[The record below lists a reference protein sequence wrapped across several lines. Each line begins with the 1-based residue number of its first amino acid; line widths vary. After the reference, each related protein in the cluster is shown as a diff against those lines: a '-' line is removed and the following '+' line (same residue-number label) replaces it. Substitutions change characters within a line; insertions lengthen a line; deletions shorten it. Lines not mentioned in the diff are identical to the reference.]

1 MPTYVFRVGT
11 PDGQILERRVES
23 ISYESATDE
32 LQKQGLHIFSGRRS
46 SLSLGSLIPRRGR
59 LISTERFLLFNQELA
74 ALIRAGLPILQ
85 SLDLMLERQ
94 RSPRFKQVLTEIRD
108 KVQSGVALS
117 DAFAAY
123 GDAFPAIYS
132 TSLRAGERSGE
143 VEAVIRR
150 FLRYQRLLVA
160 LRKKVISALVYPSV
174 LVVLA
179 AGMIFVMLTYV
190 IPKFSEFYQGF
201 DADLPFLTRTLIDV
215 AFLVR
220 NNTPLVVLA
229 VLAGIFLLRSWS
241 KTAAGRRAID
251 AFKLRVPFVGGVLRR
266 VAIMQFTQS
275 LATLLGGGTPMVP
288 AIEIASQSVTNKMVA
303 TRLDAII
310 QKVREGQPLWK
321 SLEETSVMSDLAVEM
336 VKVGESTGALVEML
350 QNASEFYDEEIE
362 VSLSRAMSLIEPTI
376 LVLLGLVIAVLLYA
390 FYLPLFQLTS
400 VAQQ

>member
-23 ISYESATDE
+23 LSYESATDE
-32 LQKQGLHIFSGRRS
+32 LRKQGLHVFSGKRS
-46 SLSLGSLIPRRGR
+46 GLALASLIPRRAKI
-59 LISTERFLLFNQELA
+59 ISTERFLLFNQELA

-150 FLRYQRLLVA
+150 FIRYQRLLVA
-160 LRKKVISALVYPSV
+160 LRKKVISALVYPTV
-174 LVVLA
+174 LMVLA
-179 AGMIFVMLTYV
+179 GGMIFVMLTYV

-201 DADLPFLTRTLIDV
+201 DAELPLLTRTMIDF

-220 NNTPLVVLA
+220 NNTPLVILA
-229 VLAGIFLLRSWS
+229 VLAGAFMLRSWS
-241 KTAAGRRAID
+241 KTTAGRRAID
-251 AFKLRVPFVGGVLRR
+251 GFKLRIPFVGGVLSR

-288 AIEIASQSVTNKMVA
+288 AIEIASQSVTNRMVG
-303 TRLDAII
+303 TRLDEIV

-321 SLEETSVMSDLAVEM
+321 SLEETGVMSDLAVEM
-336 VKVGESTGALVEML
+336 VKVGESTGALGEML

-376 LVLLGLVIAVLLYA
+376 LVVLGVVIAVLLYA

>member
-11 PDGQILERRVES
+11 TEGQILERRVES
-23 ISYESATDE
+23 LTFETASDE
-32 LQKQGLHIFSGRRS
+32 LRKQGLHIFSGRRS
-46 SLSLGSLIPRRGR
+46 GFSPGSLIPRGGKV
-59 LISTERFLLFNQELA
+59 ISTERFLLFNQELA

-150 FLRYQRLLVA
+150 FLRYQKLLVA
-160 LRKKVISALVYPSV
+160 LRKKVISALVYPTV
-174 LVVLA
+174 LVFLA
-179 AGMIFVMLTYV
+179 GGMIFVMLTYV
-190 IPKFSEFYQGF
+190 IPKFSEFYEGF
-201 DADLPFLTRTLIDV
+201 DAELPFLTRTLIDF
-215 AFLVR
+215 AFIVR
-220 NNTPLVVLA
+220 NNTPIVLLLL
-229 VLAGIFLLRSWS
+229 LASVFMLRSWT
-241 KTAAGRRAID
+241 KTTAGRWAID
-251 AFKLRVPFVGGVLRR
+251 AFNLRIPFVGGVLKR

-275 LATLLGGGTPMVP
+275 LGTLLGGGTPMVP
-288 AIEIASQSVTNKMVA
+288 AIEIASQSVTNRMVGG
-303 TRLDAII
+303 RLDGIV

-321 SLEETSVMSDLAVEM
+321 SLEETTVMSDLAVEM

-376 LVLLGLVIAVLLYA
+376 LVILGVVIAVLLYA

>member
-1 MPTYVFRVGT
+1 MPTFVFRVGT
-11 PDGQILERRVES
+11 SDGQILERRVES
-23 ISYESATDE
+23 MTLESATE
-32 LQKQGLHIFSGRRS
+32 EIRKQGLHVFSARRS
-46 SLSLGSLIPRRGR
+46 GLLPGSLIPRSRR
-59 LISTERFLLFNQELA
+59 IISTERFLLFNQELA

-150 FLRYQRLLVA
+150 FLRYQKLLLA
-160 LRKKVISALVYPSV
+160 LRKKVVSALVYPTV
-174 LVVLA
+174 LVFLA
-179 AGMIFVMLTYV
+179 GGMIFLMLTYV

-201 DADLPFLTRTLIDV
+201 DAELPLLTRTLINF

-220 NNTPLVVLA
+220 NNTPLVIALLV
-229 VLAGIFLLRSWS
+229 VTFLMLRSW
-241 KTAAGRRAID
+241 TRTDAGRRAID
-251 AFKLRVPFVGGVLRR
+251 AFKLRIPFVGGVLKR

-275 LATLLGGGTPMVP
+275 LGTLLGGGTPMVP
-288 AIEIASQSVTNKMVA
+288 AIEIASQSVTNRMVGG
-303 TRLDAII
+303 RLDGIV

-321 SLEETSVMSDLAVEM
+321 SLEETTVMSDLAVEM

-376 LVLLGLVIAVLLYA
+376 LVILGVVIAVLLYA